1 MKNIISAITMGI
13 LLAFIGYFG
22 WTSYNKAK
30 EYEATTLK
38 IVQKMNASDI
48 AEQKAKNILEEWS
61 FGLYKNK
68 DKIKLQQLNTQKN
81 KAKAEAKRYI
91 SYSVALAILMLLL
104 YIVVPIRIFVFFNAL
119 SALVMLLYGIFTP
132 IMMVTIHKQVEH
144 FGDIILSLESKS
156 VIGSALK
163 LYDKGDM
170 VVAGVLLLFSVL
182 IPLLKTLSMTFV
194 SLFEYSSFAHSVIK
208 FFKYLGKW
216 SMVDVFVVAT
226 FLVYLT
232 TSSGDISKAEIEVGI
247 YFFLAYVIISMIVS
261 LSADKM
267 LHHYK
272 QKDKS
277 DTITQ

>member
-1 MKNIISAITMGI
+1 MKSIISTIIMSI
-13 LLAFIGYFG
+13 LLGAMGYFG
-22 WTSYNKAK
+22 WISYNKAK
-30 EYEATTLK
+30 EYETTTLK

-68 DKIKLQQLNTQKN
+68 DKIKLQKLNQQKAR
-81 KAKAEAKRYI
+81 AKADAKKYI
-91 SYSVALAILMLLL
+91 SYSVALAVVMLAL

-119 SALVMLLYGIFTP
+119 SALVMLLYGIFAP

-144 FGDIILSLESKS
+144 FGDIVLSLESKS
-156 VIGSALK
+156 VISSALK

-182 IPLLKTLSMTFV
+182 IPLLKTLSMAFV
-194 SLFEYSSFAHSVIK
+194 SLFEYSSFAHGAIK
-208 FFKYLGKW
+208 FFKHLGKW
-216 SMVDVFVVAT
+216 SMVDVFVVST

-232 TSSGDISKAEIEVGI
+232 TSSGDISKAELEVGI

-267 LHHYK
+267 LHSSLVNK
-272 QKDKS
+272 TK
-277 DTITQ
+277 